1 MVAQTR
7 HVKPTPKIP
16 PSHSKPQ
23 SQSQIRLLCCNIQRL
38 NTAKQHSKLLA
49 ILNMDC
55 DITILVDAGIT
66 DRGSNRIKNQSMH
79 LMGNYITHTTNTSL
93 RGIYIMIK
101 KSLGAKME
109 NIQQLDDSTLIF
121 DLVNSD
127 NKRLTIAT
135 VYAPSDV
142 DNPQYFET
150 VDNCLQD
157 RVETSDYQILV

>member
-1 MVAQTR
+1 
-7 HVKPTPKIP
+7 
-16 PSHSKPQ
+16 
-23 SQSQIRLLCCNIQRL
+23 
-38 NTAKQHSKLLA
+38 
-49 ILNMDC
+49 
-55 DITILVDAGIT
+55 
-66 DRGSNRIKNQSMH
+66 MH
-79 LMGNYITHTTNTSL
+79 LMGNYLIHTTNTSL

-127 NKRLTIAT
+127 NKRLTIAA

-142 DNPQYFET
+142 DNPLYFEM

-157 RVETSDYQILV
+157 RAETSDYQILVGDYNTTL